1 MSQSSGNPDIVLG
14 IDLGTTYCAM
24 AVVDRFGKSTVVVN
38 SEGQATTASVIHFY
52 DRDAC
57 VVGEEAVKMVVADPT
72 NVVRF
77 IKRSMGEPDFSLEF
91 FGRSYTPQE
100 LSAIILKKLKED
112 AEEVLGRPV
121 RDAVITVPA
130 YFNAAQRG
138 ATAEAGSIA
147 GLNVL
152 SIINEPTTAAISYGI
167 ERLGGNRRVLVFDL
181 GGGTFDVTLMEI
193 KGISFRTIASDG
205 NAELGGKDWD
215 DRLLN
220 YVAEQFAERFGHDP
234 RDDPQPYQE
243 LYERCLA
250 AKIALSTKPKAI
262 ILVNFRGHRMVVE
275 VTREQFDSM
284 CADLVDQCADTCELV
299 LEKARMGW
307 AHLDEVLLVGGS
319 TRMPMIRN
327 MLNRLSGQKVDPG
340 KVNPDECVALG
351 ASLAG
356 VLRHRPDHPA
366 LLLHRQDLAR
376 RARAN
381 RQRPSTAMPS
391 ASPQDPAAS
400 RSSPAYPE
408 RAQAPRAPEGRFGG
422 PGPAGSGLRQPAA
435 NASSPP
441 AMHRLPDDPQ
451 TAGYL
456 GLPPVRI
463 TDATSHPLGIIVLNR
478 HHQERVYTLIPEAT
492 PVPCEK
498 SGRFAYAYDNMTAI
512 RVEVTEGVGKTR
524 DQVKVIGEVVLED
537 LPPRPR
543 GTPIQ
548 VVYRYNLNQMLEIDI
563 VDVTTGNVRRARMNL
578 RGGLDEARMREA
590 TRNVASFA
598 VH

>member
-1 MSQSSGNPDIVLG
+1 MSSNNPTSDTVLG

-24 AVVDRFGKSTVVVN
+24 AVVDRFGKPTVVVN
-38 SEGQATTASVIHFY
+38 SEGQTTTPSVIHFY

-77 IKRSMGEPDFSLEF
+77 IKRSMGEPDFNLEF

-100 LSAIILKKLKED
+100 LSAIVLKKLKED
-112 AEEVLGRPV
+112 AEEAFGAPMK
-121 RDAVITVPA
+121 DAVITVPA
-130 YFNAAQRG
+130 YFNSAQRG
-138 ATAEAGSIA
+138 ATAEAGAIA

-220 YVAEQFAERFGHDP
+220 HIAEQFAERFSQDP
-234 RDDPQPYQE
+234 RDDPRPYQD

-250 AKIALSTKPKAI
+250 AKISLSSKPKAVFP
-262 ILVNFRGHRMVVE
+262 VNFKGHRMIAQ
-275 VTREQFDSM
+275 VTRDEFNEM
-284 CADLVDQCADTCELV
+284 CADLVDQCADTCQLV
-299 LEKARMGW
+299 LEKARMSW
-307 AHLDEVLLVGGS
+307 QHLDEVLLVGGS
-319 TRMPMIRN
+319 TRMPMIRE
-327 MLNRLSGQKVDPG
+327 MLNRLSGQKVDPT

-351 ASLAG
+351 AALAG
-356 VLRHRPDHPA
+356 VLRHRPNHPA
-366 LLLHRQDLAR
+366 LLLHRQNLAK

-381 RQRPSTAMPS
+381 RTGARSNSIQPARPSLTPS
-391 ASPQDPAAS
+391 SDPSRPGAFGASTPSFGHAADARNPMGASPSMPGIKGS
-400 RSSPAYPE
+400 SNSSP
-408 RAQAPRAPEGRFGG
+408 
-422 PGPAGSGLRQPAA
+422 
-435 NASSPP
+435 
-441 AMHRLPDDPQ
+441 
-451 TAGYL
+451 GYL
-456 GLPPVRI
+456 GLPPVQI

-498 SGRFAYAYDNMTAI
+498 SGRFAYAFDNMTAI
-512 RVEVTEGVGKTR
+512 RVEVTEGVGTTR
-524 DQVKVIGEVVLED
+524 DAVKVIGEVVLED

-548 VVYRYNLNQMLEIDI
+548 VVYRYNINQMLEIDI
-563 VDVTTGNVRRARMNL
+563 VDVTTGSIRRARMNL
-578 RGGLDEARMREA
+578 RGGLGEQGVAQA
-590 TRNVASFA
+590 QKTVASFA

>member
-1 MSQSSGNPDIVLG
+1 
-14 IDLGTTYCAM
+14 
-24 AVVDRFGKSTVVVN
+24 
-38 SEGQATTASVIHFY
+38 
-52 DRDAC
+52 
-57 VVGEEAVKMVVADPT
+57 
-72 NVVRF
+72 
-77 IKRSMGEPDFSLEF
+77 
-91 FGRSYTPQE
+91 
-100 LSAIILKKLKED
+100 
-112 AEEVLGRPV
+112 
-121 RDAVITVPA
+121 
-130 YFNAAQRG
+130 
-138 ATAEAGSIA
+138 
-147 GLNVL
+147 
-152 SIINEPTTAAISYGI
+152 
-167 ERLGGNRRVLVFDL
+167 
-181 GGGTFDVTLMEI
+181 
-193 KGISFRTIASDG
+193 
-205 NAELGGKDWD
+205 
-215 DRLLN
+215 
-220 YVAEQFAERFGHDP
+220 
-234 RDDPQPYQE
+234 
-243 LYERCLA
+243 
-250 AKIALSTKPKAI
+250 
-262 ILVNFRGHRMVVE
+262 
-275 VTREQFDSM
+275 
-284 CADLVDQCADTCELV
+284 
-299 LEKARMGW
+299 MGW

-381 RQRPSTAMPS
+381 RKNPDAAPGMDGTTEAPAAQDPYAQRTVPRDSARLSRDGGS
-391 ASPQDPAAS
+391 ASSAS
-400 RSSPAYPE
+400 LGSHTASQGA
-408 RAQAPRAPEGRFGG
+408 GR
-422 PGPAGSGLRQPAA
+422 
-435 NASSPP
+435 
-441 AMHRLPDDPQ
+441 Q
-451 TAGYL
+451 TAGVHQLPEDDQPVGYL

-478 HHQERVYTLIPEAT
+478 NHQERVYTLIPEAT

-512 RVEVTEGVGKTR
+512 RVEVTEGIGSTR
-524 DQVKVIGEVVLED
+524 DDVKVIGEVVLED

-578 RGGLDEARMREA
+578 RGGLGKEGVREA

>member
-1 MSQSSGNPDIVLG
+1 MSSNNPTSDTVLG

-24 AVVDRFGKSTVVVN
+24 AVVDRFGKPTVVVN
-38 SEGQATTASVIHFY
+38 SEGQTTTPSVIHFY

-77 IKRSMGEPDFSLEF
+77 IKRSMGEPDFNLEF

-100 LSAIILKKLKED
+100 LSAIVLKKLKED
-112 AEEVLGRPV
+112 AEEALGTTIN
-121 RDAVITVPA
+121 DAVITVPA
-130 YFNAAQRG
+130 YFNSAQRG
-138 ATAEAGSIA
+138 ATAEAGAIA

-220 YVAEQFAERFGHDP
+220 HVAEQFAERFGQDP
-234 RDDPQPYQE
+234 RDDPRPYQD

-250 AKIALSTKPKAI
+250 AKISLSSKPKAVFP
-262 ILVNFRGHRMVVE
+262 VNFKGHRMIAQ
-275 VTREQFDSM
+275 VTRDEFNEM

-299 LEKARMGW
+299 LEKARMSW
-307 AHLDEVLLVGGS
+307 QHLDEVLLVGGS
-319 TRMPMIRN
+319 TRMPMIRE
-327 MLNRLSGQKVDPG
+327 MLNRLSGQKVDPT

-351 ASLAG
+351 AALAG
-356 VLRHRPDHPA
+356 VLRHRPNHPA
-366 LLLHRQDLAR
+366 LLLHRQNLAK

-381 RQRPSTAMPS
+381 RSGVPAPMPSTPPSRPSQSPPPAPAQPDPLKAPS
-391 ASPQDPAAS
+391 PSFDAPSEPRIQM
-400 RSSPAYPE
+400 
-408 RAQAPRAPEGRFGG
+408 PRAPTPPPRS
-422 PGPAGSGLRQPAA
+422 SGE
-435 NASSPP
+435 SDSG
-441 AMHRLPDDPQ
+441 
-451 TAGYL
+451 TGYL
-456 GLPPVRI
+456 GLPPVQI

-492 PVPCEK
+492 AVPCEK
-498 SGRFAYAYDNMTAI
+498 SGRFAYAFDNMTAI
-512 RVEVTEGVGKTR
+512 RVEVTEGVGTTR
-524 DQVKVIGEVVLED
+524 DAVKVIGEVVLED

-548 VVYRYNLNQMLEIDI
+548 VVYRYNINQMLEIDI
-563 VDVTTGNVRRARMNL
+563 VDVTTGSIRRARMDL
-578 RGGLDEARMREA
+578 RGGLGEKGVAA
-590 TRNVASFA
+590 AQKTVASFA

>member
-1 MSQSSGNPDIVLG
+1 MSPKVVGESFQFLIDEFEELLYRRDVMPTEPEDEFNRERQKAVQVVYTDDVSPDWRISRVIKRGFSAESAFSARRSHSASVPSTTRVIQRLSPPKRNTFMSQTTENPDIVLG

-112 AEEVLGRPV
+112 AEEVLGRSV

-220 YVAEQFAERFGHDP
+220 YVAEQLPSDSGMTLATTPSRTRSLQRCRGQDRAVYKAKGHHS
-234 RDDPQPYQE
+234 RE
-243 LYERCLA
+243 L
-250 AKIALSTKPKAI
+250 
-262 ILVNFRGHRMVVE
+262 RGHRMVVE
-275 VTREQFDSM
+275 VTREEFDNM

-351 ASLAG
+351 AALAG
-356 VLRHRPDHPA
+356 VLRHVRITPHSIAPSGPRPTGPRKPTA
-366 LLLHRQDLAR
+366 PQSHRVFGR
-376 RARAN
+376 SVECH
-381 RQRPSTAMPS
+381 RPTGIRYFRSCPTSPVGS
-391 ASPQDPAAS
+391 ASPPEPFGHPAPSA
-400 RSSPAYPE
+400 AG
-408 RAQAPRAPEGRFGG
+408 APQSAE
-422 PGPAGSGLRQPAA
+422 QQV
-435 NASSPP
+435 
-441 AMHRLPDDPQ
+441 HRLPDDDQP
-451 TAGYL
+451 AGYL

-478 HHQERVYTLIPEAT
+478 TTSASIPDSGGHAGT
-492 PVPCEK
+492 MQK
-498 SGRFAYAYDNMTAI
+498 S
-512 RVEVTEGVGKTR
+512 
-524 DQVKVIGEVVLED
+524 
-537 LPPRPR
+537 
-543 GTPIQ
+543 
-548 VVYRYNLNQMLEIDI
+548 
-563 VDVTTGNVRRARMNL
+563 
-578 RGGLDEARMREA
+578 
-590 TRNVASFA
+590 VASRMPTTT
-598 VH
+598 

>member
-1 MSQSSGNPDIVLG
+1 MNPSSEHPDIVLG

-24 AVVDRFGKSTVVVN
+24 AVVDRFGKPTVVVN
-38 SEGQATTASVIHFY
+38 GEGQPTTASVIHFY

-100 LSAIILKKLKED
+100 LSAIILKKMKED
-112 AEEVLGRPV
+112 AEEALGRPV
-121 RDAVITVPA
+121 KDAVITVPA
-130 YFNAAQRG
+130 YFNSAQRG
-138 ATAEAGSIA
+138 ATAEAGAIA

-220 YVAEQFAERFGHDP
+220 YVAEQFSDRFGHDP

-250 AKIALSTKPKAI
+250 AKISLSTKPKAI
-262 ILVNFRGHRMVVE
+262 IPVNFRGHRMVVQ

-284 CADLVDQCADTCELV
+284 CADLVDQCADTCSLV
-299 LEKARMGW
+299 LEKARMSW
-307 AHLDEVLLVGGS
+307 PHLDEVLLVGGS
-319 TRMPMIRN
+319 TRMPMIRD
-327 MLNRLSGQKVDPG
+327 MLNRMSGLQVDPG

-351 ASLAG
+351 AALAG
-356 VLRHRPDHPA
+356 VLRHRPNHPA

-381 RQRPSTAMPS
+381 RAQPSL
-391 ASPQDPAAS
+391 
-400 RSSPAYPE
+400 E
-408 RAQAPRAPEGRFGG
+408 QAPTQQARDPGAYAAPAPDPFNPMSAGYRAPV
-422 PGPAGSGLRQPAA
+422 PAPALPK
-435 NASSPP
+435 PP
-441 AMHRLPDDPQ
+441 APSRETPP
-451 TAGYL
+451 TGYL

-492 PVPCEK
+492 AVPCEK

-512 RVEVTEGVGKTR
+512 RVEVTEGAGTTR
-524 DQVKVIGEVVLED
+524 DAVKVIGEVVLED

-548 VVYRYNLNQMLEIDI
+548 VVYRYNINQILEIDI
-563 VDVTTGNVRRARMNL
+563 VDVTTGDVRRARMNL
-578 RGGLDEARMREA
+578 RGGLGDEGVREA

>member
-1 MSQSSGNPDIVLG
+1 MSSNNPTSDTVLG

-24 AVVDRFGKSTVVVN
+24 AVVDRFGKPTVVVN
-38 SEGQATTASVIHFY
+38 SEGQTTTPSVIHFY

-77 IKRSMGEPDFSLEF
+77 IKRSMGEPDFNLEF

-100 LSAIILKKLKED
+100 LSAIVLKKLKED
-112 AEEVLGRPV
+112 AEEALGTPMK
-121 RDAVITVPA
+121 DAVITVPA
-130 YFNAAQRG
+130 YFNSAQRG
-138 ATAEAGSIA
+138 ATAEAGAIA

-220 YVAEQFAERFGHDP
+220 HIAEQFAERFGQDP
-234 RDDPQPYQE
+234 RDDPRPYQD

-250 AKIALSTKPKAI
+250 AKISLSSKPKAVFP
-262 ILVNFRGHRMVVE
+262 VNFKGHRMIAQ
-275 VTREQFDSM
+275 VTRDEFNEM

-299 LEKARMGW
+299 LEKARMSW
-307 AHLDEVLLVGGS
+307 EHLDEVLLVGGS
-319 TRMPMIRN
+319 TRMPMIRE
-327 MLNRLSGQKVDPG
+327 MLNRLSGQKVDPT

-351 ASLAG
+351 AALAG
-356 VLRHRPDHPA
+356 VLRHRPNHPA
-366 LLLHRQDLAR
+366 LLLHRQNLAK

-381 RQRPSTAMPS
+381 RTGGRSNSLQPARPSLTPKPTPS
-391 ASPQDPAAS
+391 RPGNFETPTPYFNRGGNARNPMAASPSMPGLQAGAN
-400 RSSPAYPE
+400 SSP
-408 RAQAPRAPEGRFGG
+408 
-422 PGPAGSGLRQPAA
+422 
-435 NASSPP
+435 
-441 AMHRLPDDPQ
+441 
-451 TAGYL
+451 GYL
-456 GLPPVRI
+456 GLPPVQI

-498 SGRFAYAYDNMTAI
+498 SGRFAYAFDNMTAI
-512 RVEVTEGVGKTR
+512 RVEVTEGVGTTR
-524 DQVKVIGEVVLED
+524 DAVKVIGEVVLED

-548 VVYRYNLNQMLEIDI
+548 VVYRYNINQMLEIDI
-563 VDVTTGNVRRARMNL
+563 VDVTTGSIRRARMDL
-578 RGGLDEARMREA
+578 RGGLGEKGVAQA
-590 TRNVASFA
+590 QKTVASFA